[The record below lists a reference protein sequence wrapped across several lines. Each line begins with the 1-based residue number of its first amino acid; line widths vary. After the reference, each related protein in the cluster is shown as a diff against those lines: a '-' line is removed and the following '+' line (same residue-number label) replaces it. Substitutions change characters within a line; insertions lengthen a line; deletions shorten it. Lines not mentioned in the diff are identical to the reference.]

1 MGARNFLQS
10 HRSTSGSES
19 SCMHNHSPFKQ
30 TNRQLLCAAKH
41 IANYA
46 RANPQPN
53 TTLPCITKRVVK
65 QSCERELKCLCVCGE
80 RRTATARTL
89 QTCKHNVA
97 MCHKHAS
104 SSSHVQLKRVGVCG
118 TYPVTT
124 HSVCNPTPKHF
135 GGRGGFGQNII
146 IITFTRPFLKN

>member
-1 MGARNFLQS
+1 MRTFLQS
-10 HRSTSGSES
+10 HRSTSGNES

-30 TNRQLLCAAKH
+30 TNRQLLCATKH

-80 RRTATARTL
+80 RRTAAARTL

-97 MCHKHAS
+97 MRHKHAS

-124 HSVCNPTPKHF
+124 HTVYTIQHRNIS
-135 GGRGGFGQNII
+135 GGQGGFRSKHHHHHHVYAS
-146 IITFTRPFLKN
+146 FF